1 VTQVGARAW
10 AAPRTA
16 GYPAVR
22 GDSDLAAHLAGL
34 DTLLVALAAR
44 RSGVL
49 ATIGEH
55 RVFHTIDEAVG
66 ALTR

>member
-1 VTQVGARAW
+1 VAILTW
-10 AAPRTA
+10 LPTS
-16 GYPAVR
+16 P
-22 GDSDLAAHLAGL
+22 GL